1 MENKLN
7 KLIDFY
13 DTILIDSLRVFMENE
28 NAKNEYIQMDE
39 ITFDEKI
46 KDLDQLLKYAES
58 NELYEECE
66 VLFHMKKQI
75 IENNIIK

>member
-1 MENKLN
+1 MQNKLN
-7 KLIDFY
+7 KLIDVY
-13 DTILIDSLRVFMENE
+13 DTILIDSLRVFMQNE

-58 NELYEECE
+58 NEFYEECE